1 MLSIAGYEYTV
12 KTEHEVEKIKS
23 ELCVTPK
30 VNELYEAKEE
40 PFECFIEL
48 EENKKYIVP
57 RYWGLKHFGKANM
70 TNIEQYDKIN
80 VEFTGELRD
89 YQIDV
94 VSMSLKKIHKNGGGI
109 LQLPC
114 GYGKTTIAIHL
125 ICHLKVKTL
134 IIVHK
139 GFLID
144 QWIQRIKQFSNASIG
159 MIRAN
164 TIDIENKDIVLATIQ
179 SISMKN
185 YDAFI
190 FEKFGLVVYDEAHR
204 SGSRVFSQAFQKTNF
219 RYTLG
224 LSATP
229 YRADG
234 LTKLIMWSLGNVIYK
249 IERKEKVDVIVKR
262 IFYFSR
268 NKLFAEKRR
277 YVPNTEQLVS
287 NFPKMITNICNI
299 DGRNKFILD
308 IMIKLLENPDRK
320 ILVIGSR
327 VEHLETMKQ
336 QLDTIIDDDIKTYLY
351 VGKTKEYDRRE
362 AEELAD
368 VLFSTYSMAEEGL
381 DIDRL
386 NTLIMVCP
394 KTKIEQTVGR
404 ILRKTQNKSYS
415 GPLPLVIDLC
425 DDLGEFV
432 KQAYQRKNYYNRL
445 KYKSDMMFAIENKL
459 VSNRQYIKYKLK
471 LDDSDPQLEEFDSTE
486 SNMNDIEKLC
496 K

>member
-1 MLSIAGYEYTV
+1 
-12 KTEHEVEKIKS
+12 
-23 ELCVTPK
+23 
-30 VNELYEAKEE
+30 
-40 PFECFIEL
+40 
-48 EENKKYIVP
+48 
-57 RYWGLKHFGKANM
+57 
-70 TNIEQYDKIN
+70 
-80 VEFTGELRD
+80 
-89 YQIDV
+89 
-94 VSMSLKKIHKNGGGI
+94 
-109 LQLPC
+109 
-114 GYGKTTIAIHL
+114 
-125 ICHLKVKTL
+125 
-134 IIVHK
+134 
-139 GFLID
+139 
-144 QWIQRIKQFSNASIG
+144 
-159 MIRAN
+159 
-164 TIDIENKDIVLATIQ
+164 
-179 SISMKN
+179 
-185 YDAFI
+185 
-190 FEKFGLVVYDEAHR
+190 
-204 SGSRVFSQAFQKTNF
+204 
-219 RYTLG
+219 

-262 IFYFSR
+262 IFYYSR
-268 NKLFAEKRR
+268 NKLFAEKKR

-299 DGRNKFILD
+299 DGRNQFILD
-308 IMIKLLENPDRK
+308 IMKKLLENPDRK

-327 VEHLETMKQ
+327 VEHLESMKQ
-336 QLDTIIDDDIKTYLY
+336 QLDSIIDDDIKTYLY

-394 KTKIEQTVGR
+394 KTKVEQTVGR

-459 VSNRQYIKYKLK
+459 VSNREYIKYKLK
-471 LDDSDPQLEEFDSTE
+471 LDDSDVQLEEFDSTE
-486 SNMNDIEKLC
+486 SNMNDLEKLC